1 MLNVCLK
8 MKHLKYSF
16 VGLLLL
22 ASALFIVIPTQNHG
36 IFGQNAN
43 TTNTTESENP
53 AFDGQNPGF
62 VPQTEDGTAP
72 PPPPSDATKVEDLP
86 KETLVKDPDSDPLS
100 ISNRTEILEVLPAN
114 STKIIKFVDEDLKNT
129 TGVGL
134 APADVLEKLTSK
146 SNDNKSI
153 LQLATPDEIKQIK
166 IIAITNATGGEDE
179 EDEPTAN
186 ATTEETEG
194 GEETN
199 ATTVTGGEEPF
210 GIVETNLTN
219 ATGGEEQAQAGQGE
233 QQGAADGEEQAQ
245 AGGEETNVTNATSG
259 EQPAQA
265 REEQKQAEGEEEQA
279 NTAEEEQAQAGQGEQ
294 EEAITNATNATGT
307 QAPEELLNTTNDTSI
322 LNTTDSEDEN
332 DSPEND

>member
-1 MLNVCLK
+1 
-8 MKHLKYSF
+8 MKHLKHSF

-22 ASALFIVIPTQNHG
+22 ASALFIVIPTQNQG

-86 KETLVKDPDSDPLS
+86 KETLDKDPDSDPLS
-100 ISNRTEILEVLPAN
+100 ITNRTEILEVLPAN

-210 GIVETNLTN
+210 GIVETNITN
-219 ATGGEEQAQAGQGE
+219 ATGGEEQAQAGQ
-233 QQGAADGEEQAQ
+233 
-245 AGGEETNVTNATSG
+245 EETNVTNATSG
-259 EQPAQA
+259 EQPAQTK
-265 REEQKQAEGEEEQA
+265 EEQKQAEGEEEQA
-279 NTAEEEQAQAGQGEQ
+279 KTGEEEQAQEVGG
-294 EEAITNATNATGT
+294 EEAITNATNATAA
-307 QAPEELLNTTNDTSI
+307 QPLKELLNKANVTSM
-322 LNTTDSEDEN
+322 LNATDSKDEN
-332 DSPEND
+332 DNPEDGGQDK